1 MAIIKFTLDR
11 DAPPGLT
18 DEERTRL
25 DALTE
30 NDVEAN
36 ALSDPENPPL
46 TDDEPGRMD
55 TARLV
60 RRARLKTGLSQAK
73 FASVYHFSVGR
84 LRDLE
89 QGRSQPDSAV
99 LAYLTLIEKDP
110 DRVREQ
116 LVTLGE
122 RA

>member
-1 MAIIKFTLDR
+1 MAIVKFKLDP
-11 DAPPGLT
+11 DNPPDLT
-18 DEERTRL
+18 DKERARL

-30 NDVEAN
+30 SDIETN
-36 ALSDPENPPL
+36 ALSDPDNPAL
-46 TDDEPGRMD
+46 TDDELGRMT

-60 RRARLKTGLSQAK
+60 RRARLKTGLSQPK

-89 QGRSQPDSAV
+89 QGRSRPDSAV

-110 DRVREQ
+110 EKVREQ
-116 LVTLGE
+116 LVTLDE
-122 RA
+122 RP